1 MAKTILIVE
10 DNALNMKL
18 LNDLLQAEKYATQ
31 CARTGEEALELA
43 RRNKPD
49 LVLMDLRLPGM
60 SGLEAVRE
68 IRADPDLK
76 LVPVAA
82 VTAFAMKGD
91 EAEIRAAGCDAFI
104 EKPFSIETLLGT
116 VSGLLT

>member
-18 LNDLLQAEKYATQ
+18 LNDLLQAEKYATL
-31 CARTGEEALELA
+31 CARSAEEGLELA
-43 RRNKPD
+43 RKKRPD

-60 SGLEAVRE
+60 SGLDAVRE
-68 IRADPDLK
+68 MRADPDLRPI
-76 LVPVAA
+76 PVAA
-82 VTAFAMKGD
+82 VTAFAMNGD
-91 EAEIRAAGCDAFI
+91 MADIKDAGCDAFI

-116 VSGLLT
+116 ILGLLM

>member
-18 LNDLLQAEKYATQ
+18 LNDLLQAEKYATL
-31 CARTGEEALELA
+31 CAHTGEEGLEMA
-43 RRNKPD
+43 RKQRPD

-60 SGLEAVRE
+60 SGLQAVRE
-68 IRADPDLK
+68 MKADPDLK
-76 LVPVAA
+76 AVPVAA
-82 VTAFAMKGD
+82 VTAYAMNGD
-91 EAEIRAAGCDAFI
+91 ETEIREAGCDAFI

-116 VSGLLT
+116 VAGLLT